1 MLNLVLGQYASFSVH
16 GGADSGGVAGS
27 VDSLLKFIEDLLILS
42 PGQIFAELL
51 PGVAAMENLHPL
63 FVHFPIALLSLF
75 VVIDVAG
82 SLLGRSA
89 WRRVAGWLLYLG
101 TLFAAMAVTAGL
113 VAAGSVA
120 HGGDVHEIMEHHEHL
135 GITVLSLATAL
146 SAWRWVANDKL
157 AGAVNGFYLALSV
170 VLAVI
175 LMLTA
180 DLGGLMVYGH
190 GVAVAPVAA
199 SNQAA
204 AAAHH
209 HADGGGDHHQP
220 LPAPDTQEAVASP
233 GDEAVSPDRPSAQ
246 APKIHTH
253 ADGSK
258 HEHQPS
264 H

>member
-1 MLNLVLGQYASFSVH
+1 MLNLDWGRSLSFSVH
-16 GGADSGGVAGS
+16 GGADSGGVAGG
-27 VDSLLKFIEDLLILS
+27 VDSLLRFIEDLLVLS

-75 VVIDVAG
+75 IVIDVAG
-82 SLLGRSA
+82 SLLARPA
-89 WRRVAGWLLYLG
+89 WRNVAGWLLYLG
-101 TLFAAMAVTAGL
+101 TLFAAIAATAGL
-113 VAAGSVA
+113 IASASVA

-135 GITVLSLATAL
+135 GISVLSLATAL
-146 SAWRWVANDKL
+146 SAWRWFAKDKL
-157 AGAVNGFYLALSV
+157 VGAVNGFFLAIST
-170 VLAVI
+170 VLGLL

-209 HADGGGDHHQP
+209 HAEGSDDHHRQP
-220 LPAPDTQEAVASP
+220 PAAEFSAPAVTP
-233 GDEAVSPDRPSAQ
+233 GDVAVPPNPPAVE
-246 APKIHTH
+246 APKIHVH

-258 HEHQPS
+258 HEHQHS